1 MPEKLK
7 AHIQSR
13 LDAPSA
19 AEKMLAGDHSVD
31 AAMSS
36 FVEGAPPLRDAAV
49 LVPLVERKAGLN
61 VLLTRRADHLNS
73 HAGQISFPGGRV
85 EESDG
90 SPIEAAL
97 RESEEEVG
105 LDRSFVTVSGILDTY
120 STGSGFRILPVVG
133 FVREGFSLKADA
145 GEVAEIFEVPFAFLM
160 DPDNHERHSAV
171 WKDKRREYYAMPYED
186 YYIWGATAGM
196 LVNLYRRLYT

>member
-7 AHIQSR
+7 AHIQAR
-13 LDAPSA
+13 LDEPSRA
-19 AEKMLAGDHSVD
+19 ADMLVGDHSVD
-31 AAMSS
+31 PAMSS
-36 FVEGAPPLRDAAV
+36 FVEGGPPLREAAV
-49 LVPLVERKAGLN
+49 LVPLVERKEGLS

-85 EESDG
+85 EDTDS
-90 SPIEAAL
+90 SPIDAAL

-120 STGSGFRILPVVG
+120 STGSGYRILPVVG

-145 GEVAEIFEVPFAFLM
+145 GEVAEIFEV
-160 DPDNHERHSAV
+160 RKSV
-171 WKDKRREYYAMPYED
+171 
-186 YYIWGATAGM
+186 
-196 LVNLYRRLYT
+196 V